1 MGSIDVGDKVKLE
14 LRVAIGLQS
23 LGHHDRTEV
32 RATNTNVDDR
42 LDPLA
47 SVTLPFT
54 APDLLGE
61 LLHVL
66 EHRVDFL
73 DDALA
78 VHLHGLVGDIAQS
91 NVVDGTVLGEV
102 DGVPTE
108 HVIAKLL
115 QVSLLGQLDQEAQS
129 VFGEEVLGEVKEDL
143 GVVNGVDESAG
154 ELLEALGVL
163 LEVFLED
170 NVASQGVVMI
180 LELLP
185 SIQLG
190 SLRKTGHDEG
200 LLWSGRFVKD
210 VKDAKEDM
218 KEMMGNKE
226 GEQGE
231 REKTGEKVGERGK
244 SKPK

>member
-14 LRVAIGLQS
+14 LRVTIGLQS
-23 LGHHDRTEV
+23 LSHHDRTADCEEKPSVYHSYQSNRACLQV

-73 DDALA
+73 NDALA

-102 DGVPTE
+102 DGITTE

-129 VFGEEVLGEVKEDL
+129 VFGEEVLGEVKENL

-170 NVASQGVVMI
+170 NVASQGVVMV

-190 SLRKTGHDEG
+190 GLRKTGHDEG
-200 LLWSGRFVKD
+200 LLWSGRFFFQLLRQCG
-210 VKDAKEDM
+210 AQP
-218 KEMMGNKE
+218 
-226 GEQGE
+226 GEL
-231 REKTGEKVGERGK
+231 
-244 SKPK
+244 